1 MNETE
6 KMARFLELATN
17 KRIANANQGK
27 VVNRCRQKCSILV
40 FCLIIPLLCFFAFTD
55 QSKWVNIGFFAGIII
70 LWLIAYYFLS
80 MEKGTVPNY
89 FKNQFGK
96 KMSLYNYKLEMMYLY
111 LLLEGHISPYHS
123 NLAFYDSVLSKTI
136 EAKEGANI
144 SSNIHV
150 PFAVSTLIFALFAFV
165 VSNADLGLTKVRA
178 AAIALT
184 ISIFIFCIYFFVC
197 FLIQRSAEPYILLHS
212 IICDLR
218 IKDSIKF
225 KKGSHCSNELHLHVS
240 IDTVD
245 KGSK

>member
-1 MNETE
+1 MSSDRSVSIKTVYAIGVTISVSYFYILLRKE
-6 KMARFLELATN
+6 KN
-17 KRIANANQGK
+17 
-27 VVNRCRQKCSILV
+27 
-40 FCLIIPLLCFFAFTD
+40 IIPD
-55 QSKWVNIGFFAGIII
+55 
-70 LWLIAYYFLS
+70 
-80 MEKGTVPNY
+80 Y

-197 FLIQRSAEPYILLHS
+197 FLIQRRAEPYILLHS

-218 IKDSIKF
+218 DEDKLKF